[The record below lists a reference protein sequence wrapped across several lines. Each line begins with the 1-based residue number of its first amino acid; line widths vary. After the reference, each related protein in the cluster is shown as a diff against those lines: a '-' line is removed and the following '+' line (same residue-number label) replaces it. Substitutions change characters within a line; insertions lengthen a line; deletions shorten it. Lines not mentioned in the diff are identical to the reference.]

1 MSRILM
7 VRLWQHLLI
16 GTRWAQIAGRLC
28 GIVAGGGD
36 ILIVATRVGGA
47 ASERDN
53 KLRSLNQISHRC
65 TYV

>member
-1 MSRILM
+1 M

-47 ASERDN
+47 ASERD
-53 KLRSLNQISHRC
+53 KKK
-65 TYV
+65 T